1 VNAALLPLAGV
12 ADVAVPGTGI
22 GEGVLFW
29 VLAPLMVL
37 ASLGLMF
44 ARKAV
49 HAALSMA
56 IVMVSLGGVYVGL
69 QAPFL
74 GMVQVFVY
82 TGAVMM
88 LFLFVLMLIGVD
100 SSDSLV
106 ETIKGQRVAGALA
119 AGGFLVFVLVAL
131 ARTQFP
137 TPVGLDV
144 VNETGNITGI
154 AALIFSRYVWAF
166 EMTAALLVVAALGA
180 MVLAHR
186 ERTGERATQ
195 RTISENRLRRG
206 QRMTPLPP
214 PGVFARH
221 NAVDTPA
228 LLPDGSPSELSVSRV
243 LAARGQT
250 ATTTLLVDDVPAIQA
265 EMDPDGRGSRTRL
278 DRRLDGRPAQPLEQS
293 GSEQSVEV
301 ATGEATTGSQAGGTA
316 EAGSG
321 TPGAGGTPEKREG

>member
-1 VNAALLPLAGV
+1 MNALLLPLAGTV
-12 ADVAVPGTGI
+12 EATTSGAPGP
-22 GEGVLFW
+22 GETVLFW
-29 VLAPLMVL
+29 TVGPLMVL
-37 ASLGLMF
+37 AALGLLF

-56 IVMVSLGGVYVGL
+56 VVMVSLGGVYVGL

-88 LFLFVLMLIGVD
+88 LFLFVLMLVGVD

-106 ETIKGQRVAGALA
+106 ETLRGQRVVGGLA
-119 AGGFLVFVLVAL
+119 AAGFLGFVLVAL
-131 ARTQFP
+131 GRTAFP
-137 TPVGLDV
+137 EPVGLV
-144 VNETGNITGI
+144 EVNEAGNITGI
-154 AALIFSRYVWAF
+154 AAQIFSRYVWAF

-195 RTISENRLRRG
+195 RSISENRLRRG

-228 LLPDGSPSELSVSRV
+228 LLPDGTPSELSISRV

-250 ATTTLLVDDVPAIQA
+250 GTTTHLVTDVPAIQA
-265 EMDPDGRGSRTRL
+265 DMDPEGRGSRTTGAGRV
-278 DRRLDGRPAQPLEQS
+278 RVDGQGMEPD
-293 GSEQSVEV
+293 
-301 ATGEATTGSQAGGTA
+301 
-316 EAGSG
+316 AGSLA
-321 TPGAGGTPEKREG
+321 TDDAVTEQER